1 MMKSLKSK
9 NSHKI
14 FVIFQA
20 MFGLGKLKSY
30 QIHPLTD
37 ITLQPFT
44 LGRYKLNSEKRAVQN
59 FKKLCGKSAKT
70 SGTYLA

>member
-1 MMKSLKSK
+1 
-9 NSHKI
+9 
-14 FVIFQA
+14 